1 MSGQYVFKVAE
12 ADLIV
17 CLEKHKGNLNA
28 VARDLD
34 LDKRGLQRRLER
46 MKKRGYNPVYDLS
59 HPVPPGMGLKGVSTL
74 YDDEGNVKL
83 QWVKS
88 HGGESDP
95 LAGMR
100 EVVEEMLVP
109 LKGLAKPV
117 KAPKASLAHSM
128 SAYIIGDAHFGMYA
142 WGQETGADFDTD
154 TASRDLRAAIDH
166 LVDTAPASD
175 TGLLVDVGD
184 ALHADNRSNVT
195 PASGNLLDVDTR
207 YQRVIRI
214 AVEAFRYGIGRMLQ
228 KHPNVRVVIAQGNHN
243 PDSAG
248 WMALCLSMFYESEPR
263 VTVETTPSKFH
274 YLEWGANLIGVTHGD
289 KLKMADLPSIM
300 ATDQPAAWG
309 RCTHR
314 YWWTGHV
321 HHTKHQEHRGCFT
334 ESFNT
339 LAASDA
345 WHHASGYRSARQM
358 QRIDLDKQHG
368 IYSRAIFNLGMRK
381 DGLSERR
388 SA

>member
-1 MSGQYVFKVAE
+1 MSGIPKYTE

-17 CLEKHKGNLNA
+17 ALEKHKGNMSA
-28 VARDLD
+28 AARELGV
-34 LDKRGLQRRLER
+34 DKAGVNRRIQR
-46 MKKRGYNPVYDLS
+46 MKARGYNPIYDLK
-59 HPVPPGMGLKGVSTL
+59 HPVPEGMGLKGVSTY
-74 YDDEGNVKL
+74 YDADGNVKG

-88 HGGESDP
+88 HSNGADP

-100 EVVEEMLVP
+100 EVVEEMLEP
-109 LKGLAKPV
+109 LKGVAKPV
-117 KAPKASLAHSM
+117 KAPKAGLEDSL
-128 SAYIIGDAHFGMYA
+128 SAIIIGDAHFGLYA
-142 WGQETGADFDTD
+142 WSEEAGANFDTD

-166 LVDTAPASD
+166 LVETAPASD

-184 ALHADNRSNVT
+184 FLHADNRSNVT

-214 AVEAFRYGIGRMLQ
+214 AVEALRYSITRMLQ
-228 KHPNVRVVIAQGNHN
+228 KFGTVRVIIAQGNHN

-248 WMALCLSMFYESEPR
+248 WMALCLSMYFDNEPR
-263 VTVETTPSKFH
+263 VVVDTTPSKFH
-274 YLEWGANLIGVTHGD
+274 YLEWGLNLIGVTHGD
-289 KLKMADLPSIM
+289 KVKMADLPSIM
-300 ATDQPAAWG
+300 ATDMAEAWG
-309 RCTHR
+309 RAKHR

-345 WHHASGYRSARQM
+345 WHHASGYRSVRQM
-358 QRIDLDKQHG
+358 QRIDVDKKHG
-368 IYSRAIFNLGMRK
+368 IYSRAIFNLGMMK
-381 DGLSERR
+381 
-388 SA
+388 

>member
-1 MSGQYVFKVAE
+1 MEFPYHKVAE
-12 ADLIV
+12 SDVIV
-17 CLEKHKGNLNA
+17 ALEKHKGNVSAAARELGIDKA
-28 VARDLD
+28 GLARRVAR
-34 LDKRGLQRRLER
+34 
-46 MKKRGYNPVYDLS
+46 MKARGYNPDYDLK
-59 HPVPPGMGLKGVSTL
+59 HPVPEGMALKGVSTL
-74 YDDEGNVKL
+74 YDDQGNVKA

-88 HGGESDP
+88 EGRASADLEGIRQAVD
-95 LAGMR
+95 
-100 EVVEEMLVP
+100 EMLVP
-109 LKGLAKPV
+109 LKGLSKPID
-117 KAPKASLAHSM
+117 APKAGVEHSL

-166 LVDTAPASD
+166 LVSTAPESD

-184 ALHADNRSNVT
+184 ALHADNRSNMT

-228 KHPNVRVVIAQGNHN
+228 KHPKVRVIIAQGNHN

-248 WMALCLSMFYESEPR
+248 WMALCLSMYYESEPR
-263 VTVETTPSKFH
+263 VTIDTNPGKFH

-289 KLKMADLPSIM
+289 KLKMNDLPSIM
-300 ATDQPAAWG
+300 ATDQPEAWG
-309 RCTHR
+309 RCRHR
-314 YWWTGHV
+314 YWWTGHI
-321 HHTKHQEHRGCFT
+321 HHTKHLEHRGCFT

-358 QRIDLDKQHG
+358 QRIDLDKAHG

-381 DGLSERR
+381 
-388 SA
+388 